1 MDRNRKLLILA
12 AAWISAGLLT
22 WFVYANAVAPKAE
35 KQTKV
40 LTVVRDLPL
49 GYKLQSADLRLVS
62 IPERTVPKGAVTEFK
77 EALGR
82 ILLVPLTAN
91 ETIVQWKIAGESD
104 TPEGIA
110 STIVR
115 GYRAVSVQ
123 ITDVSGV
130 AGLIQR
136 DSHVDVVFTR
146 PGNMDEASTSII
158 LQNVRVL
165 AVGKTPPIGQTSQAA
180 AAEARAPRAPV
191 VTLLLQPQD
200 AEKLELAKNEGK
212 ISLSLR
218 NPLDGSEV
226 EAGEPLT
233 SAVLD
238 PAFDARTA
246 AARKR
251 RAPQRD
257 TSGDAA
263 ALARLAALQQRK
275 QEEPPPKKEPEKPR
289 AVVDVFRGDKH
300 VQETFK

>member
-12 AAWISAGLLT
+12 AAWISAGLLS
-22 WFVYANAVAPKAE
+22 WFVYANALAPKAE

-40 LTVVRDLPL
+40 LAAVRDMPL
-49 GYKLQSADLRLVS
+49 GYKLQPADLRLVS
-62 IPERTVPKGAVTEFK
+62 IPERTAPKGVITAYK
-77 EALGR
+77 EAIGR
-82 ILLVPLTAN
+82 VLLVPLTAN
-91 ETIVQWKIAGESD
+91 EPIVQWKIAGESD

-110 STIVR
+110 STITK

-123 ITDVSGV
+123 ITDVTGV

-165 AVGKTPPIGQTSQAA
+165 AVGKTAPIGQSAQAA
-180 AAEARAPRAPV
+180 AAEARATRTPV
-191 VTLLLQPQD
+191 VTLLLRPD
-200 AEKLELAKNEGK
+200 EAEKLELAKNEGK

-218 NPLDGSEV
+218 NPLDATEV
-226 EAGEPLT
+226 EAGDPMT

-238 PAFDARTA
+238 PAYDARA
-246 AARKR
+246 DAARKR
-251 RAPQRD
+251 RTPPRD

-263 ALARLAALQQRK
+263 ALARIAALQRK
-275 QEEPPPKKEPEKPR
+275 QEEPPPKKEPDKPR